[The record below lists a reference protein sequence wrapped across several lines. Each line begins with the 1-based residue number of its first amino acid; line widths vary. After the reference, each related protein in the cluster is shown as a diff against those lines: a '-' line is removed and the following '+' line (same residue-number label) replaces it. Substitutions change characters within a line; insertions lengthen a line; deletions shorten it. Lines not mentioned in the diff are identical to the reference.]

1 MINKN
6 DFPLLGQKYSDLL
19 VQQKLRNFSD
29 MSPSMRNMVIQKF
42 IDNNGKL
49 NLEEANSQIQM
60 NLTKEDVIIFYLAN
74 AIQYVLNKKYEIG
87 ERLQQIAETEKR
99 KFDLKSIG
107 KKRQKVLSHILEI
120 DALRSQ
126 GYSFPQITKTL
137 FRGKGKISVDYM
149 KEVYYQNKKLLD
161 RQTPQPKESAL
172 PLVPAP
178 PTFIESAPKN
188 FKPKPKTE
196 IEEDFDFLKDL
207 LEP

>member
-19 VQQKLRNFSD
+19 IQQKLRNFAD

-49 NLEEANSQIQM
+49 NLEEANQM

-74 AIQYVLNKKYEIG
+74 AIQSVLNKKYEIG
-87 ERLQQIAETEKR
+87 ERLQQVAETEKR
-99 KFDLKSIG
+99 KSDLKAIG

-120 DALRSQ
+120 DSLRGQ
-126 GYSFPQITKTL
+126 GYSFPQIAKTL

-149 KEVYYQNKKLLD
+149 KEVYYQNKKSLD
-161 RQTPQPKESAL
+161 GQTPQLRESAL
-172 PLVPAP
+172 PAVPAP
-178 PTFIESAPKN
+178 KTFIEPAPKD

-196 IEEDFDFLKDL
+196 IEEDFDFLSELSEKQ
-207 LEP
+207 